1 MSVIFRV
8 SFSCFLGMMPS
19 MNCMPARGMGVVGRF
34 FVVSAFMMLG
44 SFRMVVRSVLM
55 MLGCLLVVFSSFF
68 RHWNLQM
75 RPGRNS
81 NPRARMIG
89 FVRDNDVTGERNG
102 CPSERGAAFF
112 YVVLMLA
119 DIRNQTLGL
128 N

>member
-1 MSVIFRV
+1 
-8 SFSCFLGMMPS
+8 
-19 MNCMPARGMGVVGRF
+19 
-34 FVVSAFMMLG
+34 
-44 SFRMVVRSVLM
+44 
-55 MLGCLLVVFSSFF
+55 
-68 RHWNLQM
+68 M

-119 DIRNQTLGL
+119 DIRSQTFRL